1 MNPANTDK
9 QNAVLILKDTLNN
22 LKNCR
27 IEPDSNL
34 FAYKAVENAI
44 FNLKRIIDLI
54 EQWTYMRNITK
65 SVTR

>member
-54 EQWTYMRNITK
+54 EQ
-65 SVTR
+65 